1 MCIYQFEKGDSLMK
15 VITVKN
21 QLEGAKIG
29 FDLLKEAMDNGSK
42 TLGLATGS
50 TPVEFYNQIVKSD
63 LDFSDM
69 TSVNLDEYVG
79 LDGSDEQSYRYFM
92 SKHLFNEKPFK
103 ENFLPNGKAAD
114 LEAETKAYDQ
124 IIAEHPIDFQI
135 LGIGQNGHIGFNEP
149 GTSFEETT
157 HVVDL
162 QESTIK
168 ANARFFE
175 NEEDVPRQA
184 ISMGIASIMAAKS
197 IVLMAYGESKAEAI
211 KGMVE
216 GEITEDMPASILQK
230 HADVV
235 VIADEAAAAL
245 LSK

>member
-29 FDLLKEAMDNGSK
+29 FDLLKEAMDNGAK

-114 LEAETKAYDQ
+114 LEAETRAYDQ